1 MGRSAER
8 TARLVVGD
16 HGQPELIVAA
26 IREQLAAAVD
36 PVYRDGQR
44 AFFQHEIDTW
54 GVRAACLK
62 RIASAAWKQVKPLPP
77 NPRNRLCELLWQSG
91 RIEEGILA
99 VYLYEHLRNS
109 CGECEFKLFER
120 WIDRHVDNWATCDAI
135 GTRLVAASIKN
146 QPSLVSRLH
155 GWACSDNRW
164 KRRAAAV
171 SLVFEAR
178 AGRCTTDILSLAKTL
193 LTDSDDMVQ
202 KGVGWLLKDAYRAA
216 PSAVCEFWESHA
228 AGAPALVLRI
238 ASEKMPESLRLHFRS
253 LRNRSLRGIVQNG
266 C

>member
-1 MGRSAER
+1 MVAGQE
-8 TARLVVGD
+8 
-16 HGQPELIVAA
+16 QPETIAAA

-44 AFFQHEIDTW
+44 AFFQHRIDTW
-54 GVRAACLK
+54 GVRAATLK

-77 NPRNRLCELLWQSG
+77 NPRNRLCELLWKSG
-91 RIEEGILA
+91 KIEEGILA
-99 VYLYEHLRNS
+99 VYLYEHLRKS

-135 GTRLVAASIKN
+135 GTRLVAASLKN
-146 QPSLVSRLH
+146 QPALVSHLH
-155 GWACSDNRW
+155 TWIRSDNRW
-164 KRRAAAV
+164 KRRAATV

-178 AGRCTTDILSLAKTL
+178 AGRCTADILTLAETL
-193 LTDSDDMVQ
+193 LPDSDDMVQ
-202 KGVGWLLKDAYRAA
+202 KGVGWLLKDAYRPA

-228 AGAPALVLRI
+228 AVAPALLLRI
-238 ASEKMPESLRLHFRS
+238 ASEKMPESLRLHFRG
-253 LRNRSLRGIVQNG
+253 LRNRSPRRIVQNG